1 MHILYLKEY
10 RVQKNMLFN
19 SILIHIDTHNDNQ
32 YVTETEDTAAVAM
45 DNGQ

>member
-1 MHILYLKEY
+1 
-10 RVQKNMLFN
+10 MLFN

-45 DNGQ
+45 DNGQWTVIRQITG